1 VDQVYLSINQYL
13 FNRGSMPLSIS
24 FITGQLR
31 LGGAEK
37 QLYLLARGLYKIG
50 WQVSVISMSHSK
62 GEYWEQPLRQLGI
75 PVYGIRMD
83 LSHFHRLIAVRRI
96 LKALRIS
103 VVHSWTLHTNFYS
116 AAGGRL
122 SGVPIRLGSERS
134 NHQSSRKSLGI
145 RYGLCLWGQDA
156 LVVNSRQEAAFLR
169 SYRPNLK
176 VEFVPNGVETP
187 QKQMDLQQRNDL
199 RERLGVK
206 NASPIIGAVGT
217 MVFGKGFVLLIKA
230 LQVLARCNI
239 PFTLIFV
246 GDGPMLSDLKH
257 QSNLSFPKDR
267 VLFTGAIPNATVW
280 YPAFDVLCMPSI
292 HEEGMPNVIMEGS
305 AAGLPVVASQVG
317 AVPDLVEDGITG
329 FLVPP
334 NQIDPLADR
343 LQKLLVDPELRQ
355 RMGQAGIEK
364 MDREF
369 NVEAMVTRMKKV
381 YEDRL
386 LEKGLA

>member
-1 VDQVYLSINQYL
+1 
-13 FNRGSMPLSIS
+13 MPLSIG

-37 QLYLLARGLYKIG
+37 QLYLLARGLYRKG
-50 WQVSVISMSHSK
+50 WQVSVVSMSHSK
-62 GEYWEQPLRQLGI
+62 GEYWEQPLREVGI

-83 LSHFHRLIAVRRI
+83 LPHFHRLMAVRRI
-96 LKALRIS
+96 LQALRIRI
-103 VVHSWTLHTNFYS
+103 VHSWTLHTNFYS
-116 AAGGRL
+116 AAAGRL

-134 NHQSSRKSLGI
+134 NHQTSRKGLGI

-187 QKQMDLQQRNDL
+187 EKQIDVHQKIDL

-206 NASPIIGAVGT
+206 DTSPIIGAVGT
-217 MVFGKGFVLLIKA
+217 MVSGKGFFLLIKA
-230 LQVLARCNI
+230 LKVLARRKVA
-239 PFTLIFV
+239 FTLVFI
-246 GDGPMLSDLKH
+246 GNGPMLSDLKRE
-257 QSNLSFPKDR
+257 SSLSLPNDK
-267 VLFTGAIPNATVW
+267 VVFTGSLPNATAW
-280 YPAFDVLCMPSI
+280 YPAFDLLCMPSI
-292 HEEGMPNVIMEGS
+292 HQEGMPNVIMEGS

-334 NQIDPLADR
+334 NHVDSLADR
-343 LQKLLVDPELRQ
+343 LEKLLVDSELRQ
-355 RMGQAGIEK
+355 RMGQAGMEK
-364 MDREF
+364 MGREF
-369 NVEAMVTRMKKV
+369 NVEAMVTRMAKV
-381 YEDRL
+381 YEDTYL
-386 LEKGLA
+386 AKGLA